1 MPQIRTKS
9 HASQKL
15 CTQLATFDTS
25 HILLG
30 GDDCVGDVELD
41 RSTPP
46 LKGTSISKVT
56 KGFQTWLEGW
66 NMVDTWR
73 TQHGSTRD
81 YS

>member
-1 MPQIRTKS
+1 M
-9 HASQKL
+9 
-15 CTQLATFDTS
+15 
-25 HILLG
+25 
-30 GDDCVGDVELD
+30 GDVELD